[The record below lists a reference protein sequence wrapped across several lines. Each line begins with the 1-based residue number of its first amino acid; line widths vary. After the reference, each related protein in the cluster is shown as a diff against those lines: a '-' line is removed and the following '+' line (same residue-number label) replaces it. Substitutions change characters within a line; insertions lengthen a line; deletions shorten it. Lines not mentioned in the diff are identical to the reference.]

1 METVAFFIA
10 GIALG
15 CLGMWLLMRAKMASS
30 LEKAQ
35 LQIGAKI
42 SELETRISGYEKDT
56 ARLDRELQ
64 AEKNRTIELV
74 EEGALLK
81 ARISDANARLD
92 EERKKA
98 QEKLVLLEEARAA
111 LTDAFKSLSGDAL
124 RNNNQAFL
132 DLAKS
137 SLASFQ
143 EVAKGDLELRQ
154 QAIHQMIT
162 PVKESLARVDNKIQE
177 LETARAGAYGA
188 LTAQVASLLESQTS
202 LRQETANLTKALR
215 APHIRGRW
223 GEVQLKR
230 VVEMAGMLDYC
241 DFYEQVTAV
250 TEAGA
255 MRPDL
260 LIKLPGNK
268 NIVVDSKVPLSH
280 YLDSLELDDGDA
292 RTQKLNQYAE
302 LVRTHMTALG
312 KKAYWSQFDPTP
324 EFVIL
329 FLPGEAFHSAALQQ
343 NPALLEESWEK
354 KVLVAT
360 PTTLIAVLKA
370 ISYGW
375 RQEAIARNAKEISNL
390 GNELYQRL
398 AVMTGHYAKLGRS
411 LTSSVEQY
419 NRALGTFESRVL
431 ITARKFKG
439 LGSTAGD
446 LELDELKPIEILT
459 RQLRLSDEPTSL
471 DQDTS
476 N

>member
-1 METVAFFIA
+1 MESVVLFIA
-10 GIALG
+10 GILVGAAVL
-15 CLGMWLLMRAKMASS
+15 WFVIHSKISTAYQKAN
-30 LEKAQ
+30 LENA
-35 LQIGAKI
+35 AKI
-42 SELETRISGYEKDT
+42 SELVTRIEGLQKDAT
-56 ARLDRELQ
+56 RLAAELSAQ
-64 AEKNRTIELV
+64 KNLAADLAEENS
-74 EEGALLK
+74 LLRSK
-81 ARISDANARLD
+81 ISETNARLD
-92 EERKKA
+92 EERQKA
-98 QEKLVLLEEARAA
+98 KEKLALLDEARHA
-111 LTDAFKSLSGDAL
+111 LTDAFKSLSSDAL

-137 SLASFQ
+137 SLSSFQ

-162 PVKESLARVDNKIQE
+162 PVKESLARVDTKIQE

-188 LTAQVASLLESQTS
+188 LTAQVAALLDSQAS
-202 LRQETANLTKALR
+202 LRNETANLTKALR
-215 APHIRGRW
+215 APHVRGRW

-241 DFYEQVTAV
+241 DFYEQVTAH

-268 NIVVDSKVPLSH
+268 NIIVDSKVPLSH
-280 YLDSLELDDGDA
+280 YLDSLELEDGDA

-312 KKAYWSQFDPTP
+312 RKAYWSQFDPTP

-375 RQEAIARNAKEISNL
+375 RQEAIARNATEISNL

-398 AVMTGHYAKLGRS
+398 AVMIGHYTKLGRS
-411 LTSSVEQY
+411 LTSSVEHY

-431 ITARKFKG
+431 ITARKFKD
-439 LGSTAGD
+439 LGSTVGN
-446 LELDELKPIEILT
+446 LELPELLPIEVST
-459 RQLRLSDEPTSL
+459 RSLVIEDEFNKDVNLP
-471 DQDTS
+471 
-476 N
+476 